1 MAPSIVQCI
10 FAYFFSLS
18 DLLVDFTLSTQR
30 SLCDKVILLFLFFSE
45 KQDDLVDMNLSKVWS
60 TGEPGEL
67 QSMGSKELDM
77 T

>member
-1 MAPSIVQCI
+1 MTKS
-10 FAYFFSLS
+10 FSS
-18 DLLVDFTLSTQR
+18 F
-30 SLCDKVILLFLFFSE
+30 CFFSE
-45 KQDDLVDMNLSKVWS
+45 KQDDLVDVNLSKVWS